1 MPSGAKKSGKTRSRK
16 LEKARA
22 GEAPAPAAPAPA
34 ALAAIAGRAPLPAVP
49 RRRARLAARDLFLS
63 LPALVE
69 ADPKVSGLFFHDSFD
84 KFREA
89 VQASPDPAS
98 LKARALALL
107 SCRDQ
112 IEGRFRSAL
121 SDVLEWH
128 QRLQELVDRG
138 GWMAEDAETATVSR
152 GELKTAK
159 NVE

>member
-1 MPSGAKKSGKTRSRK
+1 MQASSD
-16 LEKARA
+16 
-22 GEAPAPAAPAPA
+22 PAA
-34 ALAAIAGRAPLPAVP
+34 
-49 RRRARLAARDLFLS
+49 
-63 LPALVE
+63 
-69 ADPKVSGLFFHDSFD
+69 
-84 KFREA
+84 
-89 VQASPDPAS
+89 

-138 GWMAEDAETATVSR
+138 GWMAEDAEAVTVPR

>member
-1 MPSGAKKSGKTRSRK
+1 MPPGAKKSGRTGLRK
-16 LEKARA
+16 LENARA
-22 GEAPAPAAPAPA
+22 GEAPAPAAPASVA
-34 ALAAIAGRAPLPAVP
+34 ARAPLPAVP
-49 RRRARLAARDLFLS
+49 RRRSLIPARDLFLS
-63 LPALVE
+63 LPAFVE
-69 ADPKVSGLFFHDSFD
+69 ADPNVSGLFFHDSFD

-112 IEGRFRSAL
+112 IEGRFLSAL